1 LVKLV
6 VVEDGSDQAAK
17 LWGSAYP
24 AASSILAY
32 PEGRAALAA
41 ARRIGRLGKG
51 AHKKALV
58 DFEGL
63 YADLV
68 TIGVDQELSRGAGEH
83 AEHLGLRG
91 YDAVHLATAL
101 ELGDEE
107 VVLVTWDRDL
117 ARAAECVGLGIAGI
131 RLPSAL

>member
-1 LVKLV
+1 M
-6 VVEDGSDQAAK
+6 AAE

-41 ARRIGRLGKG
+41 ARRLGRLGEDE
-51 AHKKALV
+51 HREALAT
-58 DFEGL
+58 FEEL
-63 YADLV
+63 YAELTTV
-68 TIGVDQELSRGAGEH
+68 GVDQVLAARAGEH
-83 AEHLGLRG
+83 AEDLELRG

-117 ARAAECVGLGIAGI
+117 ARAAERVGLGVAGFGTVD
-131 RLPSAL
+131 

>member
-1 LVKLV
+1 M
-6 VVEDGSDQAAK
+6 AAE

-41 ARRIGRLGKG
+41 ARRLDRLGEEE
-51 AHKKALV
+51 HREALAA
-58 DFEGL
+58 FEEL
-63 YADLV
+63 YAELATV
-68 TIGVDQELSRGAGEH
+68 GVDQELASRAGEY
-83 AEHLGLRG
+83 AEDLGLRG

-117 ARAAECVGLGIAGI
+117 ARATEQVGLGLAG
-131 RLPSAL
+131 LS

>member
-1 LVKLV
+1 L
-6 VVEDGSDQAAK
+6 AAE
-17 LWGSAYP
+17 LWGSPYP
-24 AASSILAY
+24 IASSILAY

-41 ARRIGRLGKG
+41 ARRLNRLEEEG
-51 AHKKALV
+51 HKEAV
-58 DFEGL
+58 AAFEEL

-68 TIGVDQELSRGAGEH
+68 RVDVDEELARRAGEY
-83 AEHLGLRG
+83 AEDLGLRA

-117 ARAAECVGLGIAGI
+117 ARAAEQTGLGLAG
-131 RLPSAL
+131 LD

>member
-1 LVKLV
+1 VKLV
-6 VVEDGSDQAAK
+6 VIEDGSELAAE

-41 ARRIGRLGKG
+41 ARWLDRLGKEE
-51 AHKKALV
+51 HREALAV
-58 DFEGL
+58 FEHL
-63 YADLV
+63 YGELV
-68 TIGVDQELSRGAGEH
+68 TVGVDQELAARAGEH
-83 AEHLGLRG
+83 AESLGLRG

-101 ELGDEE
+101 ELGDPE

-117 ARAAECVGLGIAGI
+117 SRAAERVGLGVAG
-131 RLPSAL
+131 LD

>member
-1 LVKLV
+1 M
-6 VVEDGSDQAAK
+6 AAE

-41 ARRIGRLGKG
+41 ARRLDRLGEKE
-51 AHKKALV
+51 HREALAA
-58 DFEGL
+58 FEKL
-63 YADLV
+63 YAELV
-68 TIGVDQELSRGAGEH
+68 TVGVDQELATRAGGY
-83 AEHLGLRG
+83 AEDLRLRG

-117 ARAAECVGLGIAGI
+117 ARAAERVGVGVAGFGAN
-131 RLPSAL
+131 P

>member
-1 LVKLV
+1 M
-6 VVEDGSDQAAK
+6 AAK

-41 ARRIGRLGKG
+41 ARRMGHLGKG
-51 AHKKALV
+51 AHDEALV
-58 DFEGL
+58 AFEEL
-63 YADLV
+63 YAEVV
-68 TIGVDQELSRGAGEH
+68 TIGVDWELARGAGEY

-117 ARAAECVGLGIAGI
+117 ARAAEGIGLSTAG
-131 RLPSAL
+131 LS

>member
-1 LVKLV
+1 L
-6 VVEDGSDQAAK
+6 ATK

-24 AASSILAY
+24 AASSILVY

-41 ARRIGRLGKG
+41 ARRVGRLGKD
-51 AHKKALV
+51 AHQKALV
-58 DFEGL
+58 AFEEL
-63 YADLV
+63 YAELV
-68 TIGVDQELSRGAGEH
+68 TIGVDRELARNAGEH

-91 YDAVHLATAL
+91 YDAVHVATAL

-117 ARAAECVGLGIAGI
+117 ARAAGRVGLGVASG
-131 RLPSAL
+131 